1 MSHAP
6 HSSQVIKRAS
16 RIRILFMDC
25 DGVLTNGSISL
36 DARGDEIK
44 HFHVHDGQG
53 FSLAR
58 AAGLQTAIITGRSSS
73 ALERRVSEHGCNF
86 LIQGSQDKLADFL
99 RILDE
104 VGSSP
109 EEAAYIGD
117 DLPDLPPMR
126 RSGLAIAV
134 ANAVEEVKNRAHLI
148 TKKSGG
154 CGAVRESIELILK
167 ARSLWESVLARY
179 DI

>member
-1 MSHAP
+1 MSHSDIP
-6 HSSQVIKRAS
+6 PQILERAS

-25 DGVLTNGSISL
+25 DGVLTSGSISL
-36 DARGDEIK
+36 DTRGDEIK
-44 HFHVHDGQG
+44 HFHAHDGQG
-53 FSLAR
+53 FSLAK
-58 AAGLQTAIITGRSSS
+58 AADLQTAIISGRASG
-73 ALERRVSEHGCNF
+73 ALEYRARENGCNF
-86 LIQGSQDKLADFL
+86 LIQRSQDKLTDFL

-104 VGSSP
+104 AGFTP

-117 DLPDLPPMR
+117 DLPDLPPMK

-134 ANAVEEVKNRAHLI
+134 ANAVEEVKKHAHLI

-154 CGAVRESIELILK
+154 YGAVRESIELILK
-167 ARSLWESVLARY
+167 ARSLWEAILARY

>member
-1 MSHAP
+1 MNRSYAP
-6 HSSQVIKRAS
+6 EIIERAS
-16 RIRILFMDC
+16 RVRLLFMDC
-25 DGVLTNGSISL
+25 DGVLTSGTISL
-36 DARGDEIK
+36 DARGEEIK

-58 AAGLQTAIITGRSSS
+58 ATGLQTAIITGRSSR
-73 ALERRVSEHGCNF
+73 ALEHRARENGCNF
-86 LIQGSQDKLADFL
+86 LIQCSQDKLADFL
-99 RILDE
+99 RVLNE
-104 VGSSP
+104 TGLAP

-134 ANAVEEVKNRAHLI
+134 ANAVEEVKSRAHLI

-167 ARSLWESVLARY
+167 ARSLWEAALARY

>member
-1 MSHAP
+1 MNRNASE
-6 HSSQVIKRAS
+6 IIERAS
-16 RIRILFMDC
+16 RVRLLFMDC
-25 DGVLTNGSISL
+25 DGVLTSGTISL
-36 DARGDEIK
+36 DARGEEIK

-73 ALERRVSEHGCNF
+73 ALAHRARENGCDF
-86 LIQGSQDKLADFL
+86 LIQCSQDKLADFL
-99 RILDE
+99 RILNE
-104 VGSSP
+104 TGLTP

-134 ANAVEEVKNRAHLI
+134 ANAVEEVKKRAHLI

-167 ARSLWESVLARY
+167 ARSLWEAALARY